1 MTDEISEQNDANS
14 DDGVV
19 FANTNLPALGWFVNY
34 AIYDGKID
42 LRTFVST
49 LYEQQD
55 LAGIFGE
62 NKEET
67 ATFSSAYRRFI
78 PVPRHGGGAF
88 AHAVRALQTKA
99 QRVVY
104 DDPENPLTNNKEKM
118 RVRKNGS
125 YGYMVQWNIVPLRKN
140 KEYAL
145 QRVRRGYV
153 EGQSRQQ
160 VFTDSPYRV
169 RVEGENLTAF
179 TRTWRANLV
188 DHIWGEG
195 TAPDTAQ
202 LRKQVIVEPMKDSSL
217 PEDARFMRLAQER
230 LRNAYITASM
240 SIDDDKI
247 RKIVRRRLKEM
258 GGILPH
264 ASSGGV
270 YFIYDKEKQ
279 YASMLSRLNEI
290 IEHFALMANS
300 RDRDA
305 MWVERESPWWETM
318 TNEERNDAPIVAH
331 YESGFRTLA
340 YGSSPKQL
348 EDIKKMYITNMQ
360 SAQAKYYQLVHKML
374 QDGHID
380 EELLATKKA
389 EALTTIAKASN
400 DLGQETVDKATEA
413 YEEVVEGLT
422 SRFHDMWTAEE
433 RVSEQERRRVDERID
448 SLLSLRLSE

>member
-1 MTDEISEQNDANS
+1 
-14 DDGVV
+14 
-19 FANTNLPALGWFVNY
+19 
-34 AIYDGKID
+34 
-42 LRTFVST
+42 
-49 LYEQQD
+49 
-55 LAGIFGE
+55 
-62 NKEET
+62 
-67 ATFSSAYRRFI
+67 
-78 PVPRHGGGAF
+78 
-88 AHAVRALQTKA
+88 
-99 QRVVY
+99 
-104 DDPENPLTNNKEKM
+104 
-118 RVRKNGS
+118 
-125 YGYMVQWNIVPLRKN
+125 
-140 KEYAL
+140 
-145 QRVRRGYV
+145 
-153 EGQSRQQ
+153 
-160 VFTDSPYRV
+160 
-169 RVEGENLTAF
+169 
-179 TRTWRANLV
+179 
-188 DHIWGEG
+188 
-195 TAPDTAQ
+195 
-202 LRKQVIVEPMKDSSL
+202 MKDSSL

>member
-1 MTDEISEQNDANS
+1 MTAEVSEQNDANS

-160 VFTDSPYRV
+160 VYTDSPYRV
-169 RVEGENLTAF
+169 RVQGENLTVF
-179 TRTWRANLV
+179 TREWRAQLV

-279 YASMLSRLNEI
+279 YASMLNRLNEI